1 VGERAETGHDKPTQE
16 TLTPSYSW
24 AIFHIGNVVQHL
36 QGPIGHNLSLVPY
49 FDRKAMTIESEPV
62 VQIRT
67 TNECMTEEDIEFR
80 LRTIEESCEN
90 CPRLQAIA
98 RRAERATKRKSR
110 VRGPSHDRGPSRSR
124 RSARGR
130 RIRSRDLD
138 PLYLDSEVEML
149 A

>member
-1 VGERAETGHDKPTQE
+1 M
-16 TLTPSYSW
+16 
-24 AIFHIGNVVQHL
+24 

-98 RRAERATKRKSR
+98 RRAGWAAKKKKLGRR
-110 VRGPSHDRGPSRSR
+110 PSQDRGPSRSR

-130 RIRSRDLD
+130 RARSRDLD

>member
-1 VGERAETGHDKPTQE
+1 
-16 TLTPSYSW
+16 
-24 AIFHIGNVVQHL
+24 
-36 QGPIGHNLSLVPY
+36 
-49 FDRKAMTIESEPV
+49 MTTKSEPA
-62 VQIRT
+62 VQIHT
-67 TNECMTEEDIEFR
+67 SNECMTEEDIEFR